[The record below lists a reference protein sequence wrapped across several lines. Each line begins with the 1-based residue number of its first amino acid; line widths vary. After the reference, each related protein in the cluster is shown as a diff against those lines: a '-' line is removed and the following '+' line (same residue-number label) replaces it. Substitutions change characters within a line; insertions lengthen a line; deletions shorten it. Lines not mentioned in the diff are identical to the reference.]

1 MRTFVILIGALTFGL
16 FAACGGSDDANGL
29 QTPRFNLP
37 GTIVS
42 FGEAS
47 LASGTVQ
54 TADNQRT
61 WIHVLSQPV
70 NAQKDGEILVVASGR
85 AEVQGQDPYAFAV
98 GIGVNGGIAATQEY
112 LGLFRG
118 DSSIPIGLSKTIP
131 VKEGD
136 RTIDLWVWN
145 EVGDPVIVEATI
157 AGLVFEEK
165 DGG

>member
-1 MRTFVILIGALTFGL
+1 MRAFVVLVGALIFGL
-16 FAACGGSDDANGL
+16 AAACGGSDDANGF
-29 QTPRFNLP
+29 QTPTFNLP

-54 TADNQRT
+54 TADNKRT

-70 NAQKDGEILVVASGR
+70 NAEKDGEILVVAFGR
-85 AEVQGQDPYAFAV
+85 VDIQGQNPYAFAV
-98 GIGVNGGIAATQEY
+98 GIGVDGGIAATQEY

-118 DSSIPIGLSKTIP
+118 DSSIPVGLSVTIP

-136 RTIDLWVWN
+136 RTVDLWVWN
-145 EVGDPVIVEATI
+145 EVGDPVIVEATV

-165 DGG
+165 D